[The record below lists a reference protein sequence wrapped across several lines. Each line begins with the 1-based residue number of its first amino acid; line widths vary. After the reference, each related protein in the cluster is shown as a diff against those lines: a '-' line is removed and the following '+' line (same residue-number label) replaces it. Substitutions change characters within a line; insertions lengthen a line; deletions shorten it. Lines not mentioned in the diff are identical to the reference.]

1 MSDASDVNP
10 RHQKRTNGRLSLAR
24 AGLRVLAAVAPPL
37 AERVAMDLFYR
48 PRRHEQ
54 APEVPAAEPHAWRV
68 QTRAGRLAVWDYGR
82 GPTVLLVHGWSGA
95 AFQWSAFIGPLL
107 GEGYNAIALDLPAHG
122 RSDGE
127 RTNLQEFI
135 HAVIDTAAR
144 VQPIR
149 AVVGHSL
156 GATAATLALAVG
168 LRAERA
174 VLIAPAARDVPGFV
188 HAFAR
193 QLGLPA
199 ARERGLVARMRARF
213 GDLDRFDARK
223 AAATLRTPALV
234 FHDVDDQAVPFA
246 EGQALVGAWPGAQMR
261 PLRGCGHNRSLKDPD
276 VVRETLAFIADT
288 APLSPPTPV
297 PAQGLES
304 STPTATPPHTLLPI
318 EADSAASRGLEPGHV
333 PNSDDVLNHPAD
345 RQMSS

>member
-1 MSDASDVNP
+1 MSDASDASEVKA
-10 RHQKRTNGRLSLAR
+10 RSKKRTNGRLFLAR

-48 PRRHEQ
+48 PRRHRQ
-54 APEVPAAEPHAWRV
+54 APEVPATEPHAWRV
-68 QTRAGRLAVWDYGR
+68 ETRAGRLAVWDYGR

-95 AFQWSAFIGPLL
+95 AAQWSAFIGPLL
-107 GEGYNAIALDLPAHG
+107 AHGYNAIALDLPAHG

-127 RTNLQEFI
+127 RTNLQECV

-149 AVVGHSL
+149 AVVAHSL
-156 GATAATLALAVG
+156 GATAATLALGLG

-213 GDLDRFDARK
+213 GDLDQFDARR

-234 FHDVDDQAVPFA
+234 FHDVDDRAVPFA
-246 EGQALVGAWPGAQMR
+246 EGQALAGVWPGARLR
-261 PLRGCGHNRSLKDPD
+261 PLQGRGHNRPLKDPD
-276 VVRETLAFIADT
+276 VVREALAFIAGT
-288 APLSPPTPV
+288 ASLLCSPTRL
-297 PAQGLES
+297 PA
-304 STPTATPPHTLLPI
+304 P
-318 EADSAASRGLEPGHV
+318 
-333 PNSDDVLNHPAD
+333 
-345 RQMSS
+345 